1 MTRMHANRR
10 AVSPI
15 IATVLMILIVMA
27 GMTILFAFVGSYTQG
42 FQSGSGSAVLE
53 SLTFEDVW
61 FTDSNHQMSIWIYN
75 TGKADITLN
84 LVYVDGASVPM
95 YYQNLTLIH
104 SNSLVKVGAHFHM
117 IVFLEQ
123 QESNYTIRIS
133 TQRGSGFE
141 GVFSP

>member
-1 MTRMHANRR
+1 MIRIRANRR

-53 SLTFEDVW
+53 SLTFEDVA
-61 FTDSNHQMSIWIYN
+61 FTDSNQQMSVWVYN
-75 TGKADITLN
+75 TGKVDISLN
-84 LVYVDGASVPM
+84 SFFINGASVPM
-95 YYQNLTLIH
+95 YSEDYALLG
-104 SNSLVKVGAHFHM
+104 SNTLVKVGAHFHI
-117 IVFLEQ
+117 IVFLEH
-123 QESNYTIRIS
+123 QESSYTIRIT

-141 GVFSP
+141 GVYSP

>member
-1 MTRMHANRR
+1 MTRIRANRR

-61 FTDSNHQMSIWIYN
+61 FTDSNQQMSIWVYN
-75 TGKADITLN
+75 TGKADVTLN
-84 LVYVDGASVPM
+84 LVYVNGASVPM
-95 YYQNLTLIH
+95 YYQNLTLLH
-104 SNSLVKVGAHFHM
+104 SNNLVKMGDHFQI
-117 IVFLEQ
+117 IVFPQ
-123 QESNYTIRIS
+123 QASSYTVRIT

-141 GVFSP
+141 GVYSP

>member
-1 MTRMHANRR
+1 MIRIRANRK

-61 FTDSNHQMSIWIYN
+61 FTSSNQQISIWVYN
-75 TGKADITLN
+75 TGKVDMTLTS
-84 LVYVDGASVPM
+84 VYVNGASVPM
-95 YYQNLTLIH
+95 YTQDHVLLG
-104 SNSLVKVGAHFHM
+104 SNNLVKMGAHFHI
-117 IVFLEQ
+117 IVFPQ
-123 QESNYTIRIS
+123 QASNYTIRIA

-141 GVFSP
+141 DVYSP